1 VGNPRVSRRAD
12 SLLHVIPYRRTIIA
26 AMTPVWPT
34 IEHFVA
40 LHGAAVLV
48 TLAEAAGSSPREVGA
63 RMVVRP
69 DGRFHGTIGGG
80 ALEWLALAEAQQMMA
95 ASGKASAFRRLS
107 KALGPELGQCCG
119 GRVVITLERFDRR
132 DGDEVRRFAAAERA
146 GRFLTI
152 SDPGQPMRRSMARGG
167 GEGPGYAAL
176 PGGRIAERFGE
187 DLTPLY
193 LFGAGHVGQNV
204 ALALAMLPFAVTWI
218 DPRPGAF
225 PSHVPGNVTCR
236 TGVAPAPMLQNA
248 SDGAFVAV
256 MTHSH
261 ALDLDVTAAALLARR
276 FAYVGLIGSAT
287 KRARF
292 VTALRAIGLGDGDLA
307 QLVCPIG
314 ITQIRDK
321 APAAI
326 AVAVAAQLLI
336 RRDAVAA
343 AAPSSERLAVPSGM
357 SHG

>member
-1 VGNPRVSRRAD
+1 
-12 SLLHVIPYRRTIIA
+12 LHVIPHRRTIVS

-34 IEHFVA
+34 IERF
-40 LHGAAVLV
+40 LTQHGAAVLV
-48 TLAEAAGSSPREVGA
+48 TLAESEGSTPREVGA
-63 RMVVRP
+63 RMIVRP
-69 DGRFHGTIGGG
+69 DGRFLGTIGGG
-80 ALEWLALAEAQQMMA
+80 ALEWLALAEAQQMLA
-95 ASGKASAFRRLS
+95 ATGRTAAFRRLN

-119 GRVVITLERFDRR
+119 GRVVVTLERFDRR
-132 DGDEVRRFAAAERA
+132 DIAKVTRFAAAERA
-146 GRFLTI
+146 GRFLTV
-152 SDPGQPMRRSMARGG
+152 SEPGRPANRSLAQGSC
-167 GEGPGYAAL
+167 EGPDYMAL
-176 PGGRIAERFGE
+176 PGDRTVERFGE
-187 DLTPLY
+187 NTTALY
-193 LFGAGHVGQNV
+193 LFGAGHVGQSV
-204 ALALAMLPFAVTWI
+204 VLALATLPFAVTWI

-236 TGVAPAPMLQNA
+236 TDVDPAPMLEA
-248 SDGAFVAV
+248 AADGAFVV
-256 MTHSH
+256 IMTHSH

-292 VTALRAIGLGDGDLA
+292 ASSLRAIGVGDDDIAG
-307 QLVCPIG
+307 LVCPIG

-336 RRDAVAA
+336 RRDTIAA
-343 AAPSSERLAVPSGM
+343 AVPSSGHAEIYPDGA

>member
-1 VGNPRVSRRAD
+1 
-12 SLLHVIPYRRTIIA
+12 
-26 AMTPVWPT
+26 MTPVWPT
-34 IEHFVA
+34 IERFLA
-40 LHGAAVLV
+40 EHGAAVLV
-48 TLAEAAGSSPREVGA
+48 TVAESAGSTPREVGA

-95 ASGKASAFRRLS
+95 GSHDTAGNMTAGDGAAGKKPAAFRRLS
-107 KALGPELGQCCG
+107 RALGPELGQCCG
-119 GRVVITLERFDRR
+119 GRVVITLERFDRC
-132 DGDEVRRFAAAERA
+132 DADAVRRFAVAERA

-152 SDPGQPMRRSMARGG
+152 SEPGQPARRSLARGSSD
-167 GEGPGYAAL
+167 GPAYATLA
-176 PGGRIAERFGE
+176 GDRIAERFG
-187 DLTPLY
+187 DDATPLW
-193 LFGAGHVGQNV
+193 LFGAGHVGRNL
-204 ALALAMLPFAVTWI
+204 ALALAPLPFAVTWI

-225 PSHVPGNVTCR
+225 PAHVPGNVTCR
-236 TGVAPAPMLQNA
+236 TSVDPSGLLRGAP
-248 SDGAFVAV
+248 DGAFVAV

-276 FAYVGLIGSAT
+276 FGYVGLIGSAT

-292 VTALRAIGLGDGDLA
+292 TTALRAIGLGDDDIA
-307 QLVCPIG
+307 ALVCPIG
-314 ITQIRDK
+314 LTQIRDK

-336 RRDAVAA
+336 RRDALAA
-343 AAPSSERLAVPSGM
+343 AAPSPGEAVIMPDGA